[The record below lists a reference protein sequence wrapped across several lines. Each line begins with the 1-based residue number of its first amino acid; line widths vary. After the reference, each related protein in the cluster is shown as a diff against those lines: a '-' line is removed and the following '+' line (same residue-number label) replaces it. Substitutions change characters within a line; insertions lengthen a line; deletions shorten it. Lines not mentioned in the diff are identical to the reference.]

1 MNSTRR
7 RQTMQERRYNPS
19 ENATKESLQL
29 EEGEVYTL
37 IFVVQKNA
45 SEKKIKKKKRMRLL
59 KCYLRIQ
66 KECSTPIDIGISRS
80 CCSEKHDEHRLFGHG
95 IPKAVREKEEKK
107 A

>member
-1 MNSTRR
+1 
-7 RQTMQERRYNPS
+7 MQERRYNPS

-59 KCYLRIQ
+59 KCYRHHAVFEDNKGIRQ
-66 KECSTPIDIGISRS
+66 SFGYWDI
-80 CCSEKHDEHRLFGHG
+80 EKLLLGEAR
-95 IPKAVREKEEKK
+95 
-107 A
+107 

>member
-1 MNSTRR
+1 
-7 RQTMQERRYNPS
+7 MQERRYNPS

-45 SEKKIKKKKRMRLL
+45 SEKKIKKKRGCAYSNVTGTMQ
-59 KCYLRIQ
+59 YLRIQ

-95 IPKAVREKEEKK
+95 LPKAVKEKEEKK